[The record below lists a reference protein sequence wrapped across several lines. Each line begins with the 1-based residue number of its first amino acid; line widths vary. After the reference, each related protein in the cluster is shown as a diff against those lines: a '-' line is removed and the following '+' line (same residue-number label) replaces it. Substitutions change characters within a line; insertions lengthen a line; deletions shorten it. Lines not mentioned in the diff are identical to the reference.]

1 MASACGHRHHPWPGR
16 KGRLPSV
23 RPQGGSP
30 AAMAAA
36 YKGLY
41 WQERLPAGAAPTQGG
56 KHCTPTRCHS
66 RATVPAH
73 ADSVQRYRT
82 RRGDG
87 GGSAEGAIGFE
98 VTLPKLLNMLRKVE
112 STIKKE
118 KPVLYIGP
126 MLANVQA
133 VGATPATS
141 PQRGGAHKGVAC
153 RHGARPPQATMPTV
167 RAVACVLDER
177 HAALSPS

>member
-87 GGSAEGAIGFE
+87 GGSAEGAIGKILY
-98 VTLPKLLNMLRKVE
+98 VLNMIVPTHEVRTSEDEIARIVK
-112 STIKKE
+112 
-118 KPVLYIGP
+118 YID
-126 MLANVQA
+126 
-133 VGATPATS
+133 S
-141 PQRGGAHKGVAC
+141 PRG
-153 RHGARPPQATMPTV
+153 
-167 RAVACVLDER
+167 
-177 HAALSPS
+177 